1 MSTPET
7 LSILATEGLDDTHMP
22 PDVAFAY
29 AAVVPAHTTDGP
41 IMGLAAVLTDTVNVT
56 EQPLIE

>member
-1 MSTPET
+1 MPET
-7 LSILATEGLDDTHMP
+7 LSIPATDGLDEDHIP
-22 PDVAFAY
+22 PGVALAY

-41 IMGLAAVLTDTVNVT
+41 VMGLAAVLTDTVNVT